1 MAGTIK
7 AKINMVGSTSAIE
20 VDIKD
25 KDKFLDE
32 ITGLTASN
40 RFYIHK
46 DDEGEIAINTS
57 LIHIIEFSDEDDN
70 KRGAGLVSNR

>member
-1 MAGTIK
+1 MAETLK
-7 AKINMVGSTSAIE
+7 AKIYMVGSTSAIE

-40 RFYIHK
+40 NFISIKMMRVKLPSMRLLF
-46 DDEGEIAINTS
+46 
-57 LIHIIEFSDEDDN
+57 
-70 KRGAGLVSNR
+70 R

>member
-1 MAGTIK
+1 MSRGLGDVYK
-7 AKINMVGSTSAIE
+7 RQ
-20 VDIKD
+20 
-25 KDKFLDE
+25 
-32 ITGLTASN
+32 GLTASN

>member
-7 AKINMVGSTSAIE
+7 AKIYMVGSTSAIE

-70 KRGAGLVSNR
+70 KRGEGLVSTR

>member
-7 AKINMVGSTSAIE
+7 AKIYMVGSTSAIE

-40 RFYIHK
+40 SFYIHK
-46 DDEGEIAINTS
+46 DEEGEIAINTS

>member
-7 AKINMVGSTSAIE
+7 AKIYMVGSTSAIE

-70 KRGAGLVSNR
+70 KRGAELVSNR

>member
-7 AKINMVGSTSAIE
+7 AKIYMVGSTSGIE

>member
-1 MAGTIK
+1 MAETLK
-7 AKINMVGSTSAIE
+7 ARIYMVGSTSAIE

-46 DDEGEIAINTS
+46 DDEGEIAINAS
-57 LIHIIEFSDEDDN
+57 LIQIIEFSDEGDS
-70 KRGAGLVSNR
+70 KRGAGLVSNQ

>member
-7 AKINMVGSTSAIE
+7 AKIYMVGSTSAIE

-25 KDKFLDE
+25 KDNFLDE

>member
-7 AKINMVGSTSAIE
+7 AKIYMVGSTSPIE